1 MMLRHLSGLGGADNT
16 PIFLEDR
23 VMPAKKAD
31 SSSEFMAT
39 VKGDAAV
46 IRFHKSLYSTDAL
59 FGTAFVFLDRCYV
72 HCDMPDADHVTVTLV
87 PRAGSKWSLAEL
99 AGEFKNEM
107 VSQALRFKLAKQTE
121 KLRTMIVGRAIG
133 ESIPPDVQSQ
143 APSSAVVPDLPP
155 EVAKLLSEE
164 EESLDFLDDPFG
176 IAVPWEEKYAKDE
189 GRKDQQK

>member
-1 MMLRHLSGLGGADNT
+1 
-16 PIFLEDR
+16 
-23 VMPAKKAD
+23 MPAKKAD
-31 SSSEFMAT
+31 SRSEFKAT

-46 IRFHKSLYSTDAL
+46 INFHKSLYSTDAL

-72 HCDMPDADHVTVTLV
+72 HCDMADANHVQVTLV

-107 VSQALRFKLAKQTE
+107 VNQALRFKLAKQTE
-121 KLRTMIVGRAIG
+121 KVRTMIVGRAIG
-133 ESIPPDVQSQ
+133 ESIPPDQEIPGEV
-143 APSSAVVPDLPP
+143 AATPVPDLPP

-176 IAVPWEEKYAKDE
+176 IAVPWEEKYSKDGKSGE
-189 GRKDQQK
+189 

>member
-1 MMLRHLSGLGGADNT
+1 
-16 PIFLEDR
+16 
-23 VMPAKKAD
+23 MPAKKAD
-31 SSSEFMAT
+31 SRSEFKAT

-72 HCDMPDADHVTVTLV
+72 HCDMADADHVEVTLV
-87 PRAGSKWSLAEL
+87 PRADSRWSLTEL

-107 VSQALRFKLAKQTE
+107 VNQALRFKLAKQTE
-121 KLRTMIVGRAIG
+121 KVRTMIVGRAIG
-133 ESIPPDVQSQ
+133 ESIPQDEQTGGNMIANS
-143 APSSAVVPDLPP
+143 VPDLPP

-176 IAVPWEEKYAKDE
+176 IAVPWEEKYSKEGKDAKE
-189 GRKDQQK
+189 EPKGEPTKG

>member
-1 MMLRHLSGLGGADNT
+1 
-16 PIFLEDR
+16 
-23 VMPAKKAD
+23 MPAKKTDAG
-31 SSSEFMAT
+31 SEFKAT

-72 HCDMPDADHVTVTLV
+72 HCDMADDDHIEVVLV
-87 PRAGSKWSLAEL
+87 PRTDSKWSLAEL

-107 VSQALRFKLAKQTE
+107 VNQALRFKLAKQTE
-121 KLRTMIVGRAIG
+121 KVRTMIVGRAIG
-133 ESIPPDVQSQ
+133 ESIPPDGQ
-143 APSSAVVPDLPP
+143 AAAGQVATTVPDLPP

-176 IAVPWEEKYAKDE
+176 IAVPWEEKYKKDE
-189 GRKDQQK
+189 AAKGEKH